1 MRVVQDWTVHLWLTW
16 DEIGRSSNHFHTSF
30 LCMRPPLHQH
40 SYVTGWE
47 HETNQLHSSIT
58 GRIHLTLVC
67 GIPLCF
73 LNLITVV
80 DGVHKHFQF
89 KN

>member
-1 MRVVQDWTVHLWLTW
+1 
-16 DEIGRSSNHFHTSF
+16 
-30 LCMRPPLHQH
+30 MRPPLHQH

-58 GRIHLTLVC
+58 SRIHLTLVC

-73 LNLITVV
+73 LNLITVG